1 MRFYSLKIKLTI
13 AFERSAIYCEIPVF
27 KTQHMENTT
36 TSFFET
42 WDSYLILGSYVCF
55 GIALLI
61 ILFHEV
67 KMMMTSNEK
76 DRYDYVNQHEIRFF
90 WYAII
95 AFIAGVSL
103 YFSAVITPL
112 VPIDDS
118 LKVYV
123 SVFFLG
129 GFVVI
134 TYLILSGMVRILYPR
149 FLENRLMRIRNKPR
163 VSAAGNVMRK
173 LSSEEGSVHL
183 EENQLAEHTSEIH
196 SVEYDVW
203 LDEKTGAKKVEKY
216 MAYQHAE
223 KCGECG
229 FYTMK
234 IDTEEVVKK
243 PSLQEP
249 GVLLEHYRCSYCK
262 HREAREVP
270 IAALSSNVKGVVS

>member
-1 MRFYSLKIKLTI
+1 
-13 AFERSAIYCEIPVF
+13 
-27 KTQHMENTT
+27 MENSTAP
-36 TSFFET
+36 FIET
-42 WDSYLILGSYVCF
+42 WDSYLQLGSYVCF

-61 ILFHEV
+61 ILFHES
-67 KMMMTSNEK
+67 KIIMTSNQK
-76 DRYDYVNQHEIRFF
+76 DRYDYVNEHEIRYF

-95 AFIAGVSL
+95 AFIAGISL
-103 YFSAVITPL
+103 YFSTVISPI
-112 VPIDDS
+112 VPVDDS
-118 LKVYV
+118 MKVYV
-123 SVFFLG
+123 SVFFVA

-134 TYLILSGMVRILYPR
+134 AYLILASTVRILYPR

-163 VSAAGNVMRK
+163 VSAAGNKMRK
-173 LSSEEGSVHL
+173 LTSEEGAVHL
-183 EENQLAEHTSEIH
+183 EESQLAEHTSEIH

-203 LDEKTGAKKVEKY
+203 VDEKTGEKRVEKY

-229 FYTMK
+229 FFTMK

-243 PSLQEP
+243 PGYQEE

-270 IAALSSNVKGVVS
+270 IAALSSNVKGASV

>member
-1 MRFYSLKIKLTI
+1 
-13 AFERSAIYCEIPVF
+13 
-27 KTQHMENTT
+27 MENSTAP
-36 TSFFET
+36 FFET
-42 WDSYLILGSYVCF
+42 WDSYLLVGSYVCF

-61 ILFHEV
+61 ILFHEL
-67 KMMMTSNEK
+67 KIMMTSGEK
-76 DRYDYVNQHEIRFF
+76 DRYDYVNEHEIRYF

-103 YFSAVITPL
+103 YLSAVITPMF
-112 VPIDDS
+112 PIDDS
-118 LKVYV
+118 MKVYV
-123 SVFFLG
+123 SVFFVA

-134 TYLILSGMVRILYPR
+134 AYLILASSVRILYPR

-163 VSAAGNVMRK
+163 VSAAGNKMRR
-173 LSSEEGSVHL
+173 LTSEEGAVHL
-183 EENQLAEHTSEIH
+183 EESQLAEHSSEIH

-203 LDEKTGAKKVEKY
+203 VDEKTGEKRVEKY

-229 FYTMK
+229 FFTMK

-243 PSLQEP
+243 PGYQEE
-249 GVLLEHYRCSYCK
+249 GVLLEHYRCSYCR

-270 IAALSSNVKGVVS
+270 IAALSSNVKGASV

>member
-1 MRFYSLKIKLTI
+1 
-13 AFERSAIYCEIPVF
+13 
-27 KTQHMENTT
+27 MENTT
-36 TSFFET
+36 SFIET
-42 WDSYLILGSYVCF
+42 WGSYFILGSYVCF

-61 ILFHEV
+61 ILFHEA
-67 KMMMTSNEK
+67 KIMMTASEK

-103 YFSAVITPL
+103 YFSAVITPM

-118 LKVYV
+118 MKVYV

-129 GFVVI
+129 GIVVI
-134 TYLILSGMVRILYPR
+134 AYLILSSMLRILYPR
-149 FLENRLMRIRNKPR
+149 FLENRLMSIRNKPR
-163 VSAAGNVMRK
+163 VSTAGNKMRK

-183 EENQLAEHTSEIH
+183 EESQAEEHLSEVH

-203 LDEKTGAKKVEKY
+203 MDEKTGEKKVEKY

-243 PSLQEP
+243 PSLQES
-249 GVLLEHYRCSYCK
+249 GILLEHYRCSYCK

-270 IAALSSNVKGVVS
+270 ISALSSNVKSAG

>member
-1 MRFYSLKIKLTI
+1 
-13 AFERSAIYCEIPVF
+13 
-27 KTQHMENTT
+27 MENTA
-36 TSFFET
+36 TSFLET
-42 WDSYLILGSYVCF
+42 WDSYMILGSYVCF

-67 KMMMTSNEK
+67 KIVMTSNEK
-76 DRYDYVNQHEIRFF
+76 DRYDYVNEHEIRYF
-90 WYAII
+90 WYAVI

-112 VPIDDS
+112 VPIDNS
-118 LKVYV
+118 MKVYV
-123 SVFFLG
+123 SIFFLG

-134 TYLILSGMVRILYPR
+134 AYLILSGMIRVLYPR

-163 VSAAGNVMRK
+163 VSLAGNTMRK
-173 LSSEEGSVHL
+173 LSAEEGAVHL
-183 EENQLAEHTSEIH
+183 EEDQLAEHKSEIH

-203 LDEKTGAKKVEKY
+203 LDEKTGEKKVEKY

-234 IDTEEVVKK
+234 IDTEEVVKS
-243 PSLQEP
+243 PSLQGE

-270 IAALSSNVKGVVS
+270 IAALSSNVKGAVI

>member
-1 MRFYSLKIKLTI
+1 
-13 AFERSAIYCEIPVF
+13 
-27 KTQHMENTT
+27 MENAA
-36 TSFFET
+36 TSFIET
-42 WDSYLILGSYVCF
+42 WGSNFILGSYVCF

-61 ILFHEV
+61 ILFHEARI
-67 KMMMTSNEK
+67 MMTANQK
-76 DRYDYVNQHEIRFF
+76 DRYDYVNQHEIRYF

-95 AFIAGVSL
+95 AFIAGISL
-103 YFSAVITPL
+103 YFSAVITPI
-112 VPIDDS
+112 VPVDDS
-118 LKVYV
+118 MKVYV
-123 SVFFLG
+123 SIFFLA

-134 TYLILSGMVRILYPR
+134 MYLILSNTVKILYPR

-163 VSAAGNVMRK
+163 VSLAGNVMRK
-173 LSSEEGSVHL
+173 LSDEEEGVHL
-183 EENQLAEHTSEIH
+183 EGSQLAEQSSEIH

-203 LDEKTGAKKVEKY
+203 LDEKTGEKRVEKY

-243 PSLQEP
+243 PTNQEE
-249 GVLLEHYRCSYCK
+249 GLLLEHYRCSYCK

-270 IAALSSNVKGVVS
+270 IAILSSNVKGATTGA

>member
-1 MRFYSLKIKLTI
+1 
-13 AFERSAIYCEIPVF
+13 
-27 KTQHMENTT
+27 MENTSA
-36 TSFFET
+36 SFIET
-42 WDSYLILGSYVCF
+42 WDAYLILGSYVCF
-55 GIALLI
+55 AIALLI
-61 ILFHEV
+61 IVFHEL
-67 KMMMTSNEK
+67 KIMMTSNAK
-76 DRYDYVNQHEIRFF
+76 DRYDYVNEHEIKFF
-90 WYAII
+90 WYSIV

-123 SVFFLG
+123 SIFFLG

-134 TYLILSGMVRILYPR
+134 TYLILSSTVNILYPR

-163 VSAAGNVMRK
+163 VSSAGNTMKK
-173 LSSEEGSVHL
+173 LSGEEGAVHL
-183 EENQLAEHTSEIH
+183 EESQLAEHTSDIH

-203 LDEKTGAKKVEKY
+203 IDEKTGEKKVEKY

-234 IDTEEVVKK
+234 IDTEEVVKN
-243 PSLQEP
+243 PSVEEAGL
-249 GVLLEHYRCSYCK
+249 LLEHYRCGYCK

-270 IAALSSNVKGVVS
+270 IAALSSNVKGAAG

>member
-1 MRFYSLKIKLTI
+1 
-13 AFERSAIYCEIPVF
+13 
-27 KTQHMENTT
+27 MENTT
-36 TSFFET
+36 SFIET
-42 WDSYLILGSYVCF
+42 WGSYFILGSYVCF

-61 ILFHEV
+61 ILFHEA
-67 KMMMTSNEK
+67 KIMMTANEK

-103 YFSAVITPL
+103 YFSAVITPM

-118 LKVYV
+118 MKVYV

-129 GFVVI
+129 GIVVI
-134 TYLILSGMVRILYPR
+134 AYLILSSMLRILYPR
-149 FLENRLMRIRNKPR
+149 FLENRLMSIRNKPR
-163 VSAAGNVMRK
+163 VSTAGNKMRK

-183 EENQLAEHTSEIH
+183 EESQAAEHLSEIH

-203 LDEKTGAKKVEKY
+203 MDEKTGEKKVEKY

-223 KCGECG
+223 RCSECG

-234 IDTEEVVKK
+234 IDTEEVVKQ
-243 PSLQEP
+243 PTVQES
-249 GVLLEHYRCSYCK
+249 GILLEHYRCSYCK

-270 IAALSSNVKGVVS
+270 ISALSSNVKSAG

>member
-1 MRFYSLKIKLTI
+1 
-13 AFERSAIYCEIPVF
+13 
-27 KTQHMENTT
+27 MENTA
-36 TSFFET
+36 TSFIET

-67 KMMMTSNEK
+67 KIVMTSNEK
-76 DRYDYVNQHEIRFF
+76 DRYDYVNEHEIRYF
-90 WYAII
+90 WYAVI

-112 VPIDDS
+112 VPIDNS
-118 LKVYV
+118 MKVYV
-123 SVFFLG
+123 SIFFLG

-134 TYLILSGMVRILYPR
+134 AYLILSGMIRVLYPR
-149 FLENRLMRIRNKPR
+149 FLENRLMRIRNKSR
-163 VSAAGNVMRK
+163 VSLAGNTMRK
-173 LSSEEGSVHL
+173 LSAEEGAVHL
-183 EENQLAEHTSEIH
+183 EEGQLAEHKSEIH

-203 LDEKTGAKKVEKY
+203 LDEKTGEKKVEKY

-234 IDTEEVVKK
+234 IDTEEVVKN
-243 PSLQEP
+243 PSLQEE

-270 IAALSSNVKGVVS
+270 IAALSSNVKGAVI